1 MNYDLRLHAA
11 GRPVLRFDKSI
22 VHRLWDHAR
31 TAPESMLTFGQKEP
45 QPALWL
51 VGDQG
56 IYLMSNG
63 RPGIS
68 GCGALTPPNEGTSVR
83 RLVAYAK
90 GCSESDERSTWR
102 AVHHAVADGDD
113 FTIVVLLNEI
123 ERALESAE
131 KEIVIVVGTQH
142 IETMSDVG
150 YDVRRAH

>member
-1 MNYDLRLHAA
+1 MACRRSGHLSNEQRPPRNFRLRC
-11 GRPVLRFDKSI
+11 FD
-22 VHRLWDHAR
+22 
-31 TAPESMLTFGQKEP
+31 T
-45 QPALWL
+45 
-51 VGDQG
+51 
-56 IYLMSNG
+56 
-63 RPGIS
+63 
-68 GCGALTPPNEGTSVR
+68 PNEGTSAR

-90 GCSESDERSTWR
+90 GCSESDERSAWR